1 MSDNNEKKAYFGDH
15 VTYLRKAIE
24 EDNSFIYHLVEEFLK
39 TDLSVTV
46 LEMPSFEEFFKS
58 DTKRYIITNGHDK
71 MGFVQ
76 ILKNNE
82 VGYFV
87 DPKYQGRGIG
97 TEAVKILMELN
108 PRSRHFA
115 TINNRNEASIKLIK
129 KLGFKP
135 KATIF
140 EKINE

>member
-1 MSDNNEKKAYFGDH
+1 LSESNEKKTFFGDE
-15 VTYLRKAIE
+15 VTYIRKAS
-24 EDNSFIYHLVEEFLK
+24 EDDYSFIYHLVEEFLK

-46 LEMPSFEEFFKS
+46 LEMPTFQEFFKS
-58 DTKRYIITNGHDK
+58 DTKRYIITNGNDN

-87 DPKYQGRGIG
+87 DPKFQGKGIG

-108 PRSRHFA
+108 PRNRYFA
-115 TINNRNEASIKLIK
+115 TINNRNDVSIKLIK
-129 KLGFKP
+129 KLGFRP